1 MTMHSVD
8 VKHNWQEV
16 DRVDFRATSE
26 IAIMR
31 CADCWAER
39 QVLHA
44 KSGEKRHRDQE
55 SEEESKQALKGI
67 SESPNQFTETMNLYM
82 NEMLDGTGY
91 ATTEALT
98 DDIDR
103 RYDGV
108 IDGKNLPLRWLRPW
122 AAKNY
127 RKAQRKF
134 LLLSRQGPVCNRCDR
149 IFAFDELTED
159 HIGADRNHGQL
170 TDLQLLCKECNGRKA
185 NHEKD
190 ERDVSPFKFEGET
203 CIHRV
208 PCTEIDAKS
217 VFYDAEPRN
226 AICSCFLTNSQSS
239 RHCH

>member
-8 VKHNWQEV
+8 VKHNWQEI

-67 SESPNQFTETMNLYM
+67 SESLNQFTETMNLYM
-82 NEMLDGTGY
+82 KEMLDGTGY

-122 AAKNY
+122 ASQNR
-127 RKAQRKF
+127 RKASKKVRRRAQRKI
-134 LLLSRQGPVCNRCDR
+134 LLLSRQGPICNRCGH
-149 IFAFDELTED
+149 IFRSGELTED
-159 HIGADRNHGQL
+159 HIEADKSRAQL
-170 TDLQLLCKECNGRKA
+170 TDLQLLCKKCNR
-185 NHEKD
+185 EKGNGAPD
-190 ERDVSPFKFEGET
+190 ELDVSPFKFEGKT
-203 CIHRV
+203 RVHRV
-208 PCTEIDAKS
+208 TCVELA
-217 VFYDAEPRN
+217 AMRN
-226 AICSCFLTNSQSS
+226 LNENGHRVTP
-239 RHCH
+239 